1 MKWLICLLLLATGAA
16 LPEPDPV
23 AVDHS
28 STAEAAAPTE
38 RVQQPR
44 DNRLPLLP
52 APDLPTVS
60 RADESPSRGNADCE
74 WLAPA
79 SRTSATVGPQKLGD
93 LPDGT
98 AYLAVFQRDADGC
111 VVPVRADGRDDRT
124 RVD

>member
-1 MKWLICLLLLATGAA
+1 MKWLIFLPLLATGAA

-23 AVDHS
+23 AVDH

-52 APDLPTVS
+52 APDLPTAP
-60 RADESPSRGNADCE
+60 RADEPPSRGDTDCE
-74 WLAPA
+74 WIAPA
-79 SRTSATVGPQKLGD
+79 NGIPATVGPHRLGD

-98 AYLAVFQRDADGC
+98 AYLAVFRRDANGC

-124 RVD
+124 RAD